1 MQPRR
6 PFGEYGIEK
15 ARIEAYLLEM
25 AQKESFPATI
35 IHPGHIVGPGWAPL
49 NPAGHFNPSIFT
61 KLAEGEELS
70 LPNFGLE
77 TVHHVHADDVAQM
90 FMRAIANWSASA
102 GEAFHAVSPAA
113 ITLRGYAEAMAAW
126 FGREPKLRYLPWP
139 EWKEEQSELEA
150 AQTYDHIAR
159 SPNCSIAKAERV
171 LGYRPRYGS
180 IEAVCESVSW
190 LIERRIV
197 QIKRKAV

>member
-1 MQPRR
+1 M
-6 PFGEYGIEK
+6 I
-15 ARIEAYLLEM
+15 EM
-25 AQKESFPATI
+25 ARKDSFPATI
-35 IHPGHIVGPGWAPL
+35 IHPGHIVGPGWPPL
-49 NPAGHFNPSIFT
+49 NPAGHFNPSVFT
-61 KLAEGEELS
+61 KLAKGEELA

-90 FMRAIANWSASA
+90 FMRAITHWSASV

-139 EWKEEQSELEA
+139 EWKNGQSELEA
-150 AQTYDHIAR
+150 VQTYDHIAH
-159 SPNCSIAKAERV
+159 SPNCSVAKAERM
-171 LGYRPRYGS
+171 LGYCPRYGS

-190 LIERRIV
+190 LIERGIV
-197 QIKRKAV
+197 EVESKAV